1 MQEVASRSI
10 PPFYGEKSIHEAKYG
25 VTAIPLS
32 KLALWLY
39 SRFVFPMQML
49 AEIAAVCCVVLL
61 LSIAALWRSMR
72 KTRPE
77 TSQQQKPVMRERR
90 LHPRMDLA
98 VGVVASSQSVRAR
111 SRGQGLQKERT
122 DPKTPD
128 SPLRKRPDRA
138 YFNEDMGDLRD
149 PDMGIAP
156 AGGVRRPTGTLSKP
170 EYR

>member
-1 MQEVASRSI
+1 MQEVAPYSI
-10 PPFYGEKSIHEAKYG
+10 PPFHNEKAIH
-25 VTAIPLS
+25 VTKSGIDAFPLS
-32 KLALWLY
+32 ERTRWLY

-49 AEIAAVCCVVLL
+49 AEIAAVCCLVLI

-72 KTRPE
+72 KTPPA
-77 TSQQQKPVMRERR
+77 TSPQHEPAMRKRR

-98 VGVVASSQSVRAR
+98 AGVVASSQSVRAR
-111 SRGQGLQKERT
+111 SRGQGLQK
-122 DPKTPD
+122 DASVPNASD
-128 SPLRKRPDRA
+128 SPLRKRSDRA

-149 PDMGIAP
+149 PNMGIAP